1 MSVLGYFVRR
11 PRAEIEADR
20 AAAVRDEFEPKG
32 LLTQEEAAQILRR
45 NREGRLMGGKVQV
58 ASPDNLDAVLRHH
71 LRVDRKK

>member
-32 LLTQEEAAQILRR
+32 LLTQEEAARILRQ
-45 NREGRLMGGKVQV
+45 NREDRRLGGKIPG
-58 ASPDNLDAVLRHH
+58 ARTDNLDAMLPYH
-71 LRVDRKK
+71 LRVSSKK